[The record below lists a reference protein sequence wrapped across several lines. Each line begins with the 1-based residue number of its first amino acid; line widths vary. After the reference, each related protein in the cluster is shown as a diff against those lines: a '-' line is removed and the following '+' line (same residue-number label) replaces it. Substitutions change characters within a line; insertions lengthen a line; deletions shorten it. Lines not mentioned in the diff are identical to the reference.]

1 MVKFYHTTSVDALT
15 PALDKMLIWQTLFI
29 ISGVALLPFAP
40 ALYALGRYTRWKV
53 GVLPAAAGELEGS
66 AGDAAGESEL
76 LVIGESTAA
85 GLGAATHEQA
95 LAGQFA
101 RQLAERLATGVN
113 WTVVAKSGVTA
124 ERTLRELV
132 PQIPTDKRFDYILV
146 AIGGNDVLKLSSPR
160 RWRQSMRL
168 LLGEL
173 RRLNPDAAIFI
184 TNCPMINAS
193 PVIPQPIKGILWQL
207 SRLHDANIRE
217 LAAASPGFS
226 IIISRTA
233 STPKAFLPTA
243 STLRNKATPT
253 GQRR

>member
-1 MVKFYHTTSVDALT
+1 
-15 PALDKMLIWQTLFI
+15 MLIWQALFI
-29 ISGVALLPFAP
+29 IGGVALLPFAP

-53 GVLPAAAGELEGS
+53 GILPAAGGALQGSSGEARE
-66 AGDAAGESEL
+66 ASEL

-85 GLGAATHEQA
+85 GLGAATHDRA

-101 RQLAERLATGVN
+101 GQLADRLAKGVN
-113 WTVVAKSGVTA
+113 WTVVGKSGVTA

-132 PQIPTDKRFDYILV
+132 PQVPREKRFDYILL

-160 RWRQSMRL
+160 RWRRSMRL

-193 PVIPQPIKGILWQL
+193 PVIPQPIKGILWSL

-217 LAAASPGFS
+217 LAAATPRVFYYHQPHGFNPEGFFADGIHPS
-226 IIISRTA
+226 EQGYADWSA
-233 STPKAFLPTA
+233 AMMDFFD
-243 STLRNKATPT
+243 RNYEW
-253 GQRR
+253 RRLDQK